1 MGGSLRNDASLSRGK
16 TVANPVEQQATK
28 THPTKTSAAPLA
40 RGDTTGSLGSPASGQ
55 AQEPRGPAEVTSLA
69 RVRARKAEPKSEII
83 EQIGRRLRS
92 VYNEVLFQPV
102 PERFH
107 DLIDTLERDLAA
119 ASPAAS
125 AERLREKES
134 K

>member
-1 MGGSLRNDASLSRGK
+1 MG
-16 TVANPVEQQATK
+16 NPVEQEAK
-28 THPTKTSAAPLA
+28 TEAAPPA
-40 RGDTTGSLGSPASGQ
+40 GGVTTGSLGGPGESGQ
-55 AQEPRGPAEVTSLA
+55 AQAPSGPAEVTSLA
-69 RVRARKAEPKSEII
+69 SVRARRAEPKSEII

-107 DLIDTLERDLAA
+107 DLIHTLESDFAA
-119 ASPAAS
+119 GPPAAT
-125 AERLREKES
+125 AKRRRKKES